1 MDARRYDR
9 TSEDVGNIVNL
20 GHVNVLIEDQG
31 LSTLFYITG
40 LGLTRDPYLNVST
53 NNMWVNVGMSQFHLP
68 TGKPQVL
75 RGVTGLVTPDRN
87 ALLERLQRAKPQLK
101 GTKFDFREANDGVE
115 TTCPWGNRI
124 RVHAPD
130 KDRFGPIS
138 LGMAYVDFDVRAGT
152 AGRIAEFYRRILN
165 APAEVIED
173 RGGQVAR
180 VMVGN
185 RQYFNFREADVPER
199 PYDGDHVQVYV
210 ADFSGP
216 YRRLQELGL
225 VSEESNQH
233 QYRFRDIVDLDT
245 REVLFTIDHEVRSIT
260 HPMYGRPLVNR
271 DPAQSMAGYR
281 PGRDA
286 LAWSLA

>member
-1 MDARRYDR
+1 MDERRYDR
-9 TSEDVGNIVNL
+9 ASEDVGNVVNL

-40 LGLTRDPYLNVST
+40 LGLTRDPYLNTST

-75 RGVTGLVTPDRN
+75 RGVTGLVTPDRE
-87 ALLERLQRAKPQLK
+87 ALLARLGRVKPQLAE
-101 GTKFDFREANDGVE
+101 TRFDFRESNDGVE

-124 RVHAPD
+124 RLHEPD
-130 KDRFGPIS
+130 RDRFGPVS
-138 LGMAYVDFDVRAGT
+138 LGMAYVDFDVRPGT
-152 AGRIAEFYRRILN
+152 AGRIADFYRRIID
-165 APAEVIED
+165 APADVIRD
-173 RGGQVAR
+173 RNGPVAR
-180 VMVGN
+180 VMVGHK
-185 RQYFNFREADVPER
+185 QYFNFREADGPEQ
-199 PYDGDHVQVYV
+199 PYDGDHVQVYT

-216 YRRLQELGL
+216 YRKLKDLGL
-225 VSEESNQH
+225 ISQESNQH
-233 QYRFRDIVDLDT
+233 QYRFKDIVDLDT

-271 DPAQSMAGYR
+271 DPAQSMSDYR

-286 LAWSLA
+286 LPWSIA

>member
-1 MDARRYDR
+1 MDERRYDR

-20 GHVNVLIEDQG
+20 GHVNVLIQDQG
-31 LSTLFYITG
+31 LSTLYYIAG
-40 LGLTRDPYLNVST
+40 LGLTRDPYINVST

-75 RGVTGLVTPDRN
+75 RGVTGLVVPDRE
-87 ALLERLQRAKPQLK
+87 ALLERLNRVKPQLK
-101 GTKFDFREANDGVE
+101 GTKFDFREGNDGVE

-124 RVHAPD
+124 HVHAPD
-130 KDRFGPIS
+130 KDRFGPVS

-152 AGRIAEFYRRILN
+152 AERIAEFYRRILN

-173 RGGQVAR
+173 RGGSVAR

-185 RQYFNFREADVPER
+185 RQYFNFRETETPER
-199 PYDGDHVQVYV
+199 PYEGDHVQIYV

-216 YRRLQELGL
+216 YRKLQDIGL
-225 VSEESNQH
+225 ISEESNQY
-233 QYRFRDIVDLDT
+233 QYRFKNIVDLDT

-271 DPAQSMAGYR
+271 DPAQTMAGYR
-281 PGRDA
+281 PDRDS
-286 LAWSLA
+286 LAWSL